1 MMAWT
6 VWKEVQHREQ
16 HRQYGFKPLKMS
28 NDSSIWASLVFK
40 TAVKKNPKLVGLGI
54 FLLESN
60 KKLIFFPCRLSGK
73 KKKKSNLTKQFYCHT
88 EYLLFA
94 LIPCI
99 RFCVTTS
106 MKLPIVCDIPCS
118 FALNNCIVISSA
130 AQHGTQVDGNWRKT
144 SQNKK

>member
-40 TAVKKNPKLVGLGI
+40 TAVKKILNWQAWEFFCWRVIKNY
-54 FLLESN
+54 FFFHADYLE
-60 KKLIFFPCRLSGK
+60 K
-73 KKKKSNLTKQFYCHT
+73 KKKCNLTKQFYCHT

-130 AQHGTQVDGNWRKT
+130 AQHGAQVDGNWRKT